1 MSIETAEQYEENGQ
15 YEEAYEEY
23 KKSYMHNPNDLTL
36 LAQLGHLS
44 VMLNKKGDA
53 EEYYNKML
61 LLDATNPTA
70 YEQLMDI
77 YIDTDKYKYYVC
89 RGNYHIVQQQ
99 IEHAA
104 NDFQKAINHAGG
116 EASLVAPARFVL
128 GTLYEGLDNS
138 NKAIDEFLK
147 VLDYED
153 YANAETYLRLA
164 NLYAKD
170 DVLGSAIE
178 TLERA
183 INSGVDD
190 DEIREALAK
199 FYFKDGVPAKAKEI
213 SNNKLTKIKAMLAL
227 GELDEAKR
235 ALASLTDGEK
245 ADSLTDSLKAEY
257 YYTAKDYDN
266 ALTSV
271 EDYAKKEPNH
281 PLVFQMRA
289 LIYEAKGDEYM
300 STLNWA
306 KYNLVRGNK
315 DIAINEFMNAYQLKN
330 DDPDMIATLA
340 NLLETSGEIH
350 HSMELYERL
359 VQLEPNNRSALEK
372 LSRYWESQGDRRL
385 AVQYL
390 EKVLDT
396 DKRNFSVMLELAD
409 LYLKNRETGAAI
421 DMYKKYLATA
431 PQSDEYD
438 GVEQKLNRLEKSEPA
453 PGEESASILDK
464 IVGFFV
470 KN

>member
-23 KKSYMHNPNDLTL
+23 KKSYMHNPNDLML
-36 LAQLGHLS
+36 LSQLGHLS
-44 VMLNKKGDA
+44 VMLSKKDEA

-61 LLDATNPTA
+61 TLDAANPTA

-128 GTLYEGLDNS
+128 GTLYEGLGNS

-183 INSGVDD
+183 LNSGVDD

-235 ALASLTDGEK
+235 ALDSLTDVEK

-289 LIYEAKGDEYM
+289 LIY
-300 STLNWA
+300 
-306 KYNLVRGNK
+306 
-315 DIAINEFMNAYQLKN
+315 AYSFL
-330 DDPDMIATLA
+330 
-340 NLLETSGEIH
+340 
-350 HSMELYERL
+350 
-359 VQLEPNNRSALEK
+359 
-372 LSRYWESQGDRRL
+372 
-385 AVQYL
+385 
-390 EKVLDT
+390 
-396 DKRNFSVMLELAD
+396 
-409 LYLKNRETGAAI
+409 
-421 DMYKKYLATA
+421 
-431 PQSDEYD
+431 
-438 GVEQKLNRLEKSEPA
+438 
-453 PGEESASILDK
+453 
-464 IVGFFV
+464 
-470 KN
+470 